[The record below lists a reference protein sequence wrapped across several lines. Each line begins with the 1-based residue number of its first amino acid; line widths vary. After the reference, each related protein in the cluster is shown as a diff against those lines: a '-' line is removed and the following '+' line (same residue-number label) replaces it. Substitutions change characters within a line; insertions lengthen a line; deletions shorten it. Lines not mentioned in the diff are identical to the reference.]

1 MNPVSGPSRVL
12 LIASPEDDGALRV
25 ARALRSRRDVE
36 SLLLSTE
43 QLLLAPH
50 WVHDPLGDTEI
61 RLGNGEIL
69 SNDTIGAVL
78 CRIRCVDPPQFV
90 RARPRDRVYAQAEF
104 YSLILSWLAQLG
116 VRVHN
121 PPHAGNLSGIRVPP
135 LEDRLRF
142 ATRYGRGVP
151 CALSTG
157 ARQLKRG
164 AGVLAAFRPGEDEPA
179 LAGRDFAPLSEF
191 ELAGGPAMRLPD
203 RRGSPPLR
211 LTVVG
216 GEVFGSAPAGFAAAA
231 ARLVRQRGLS
241 VAEVRMTQL
250 ADGRWG
256 GCSIEPDADIESA
269 DIAEAVAKLLCRTVR
284 QMPEEVE
291 P

>member
-1 MNPVSGPSRVL
+1 V
-12 LIASPEDDGALRV
+12 
-25 ARALRSRRDVE
+25 
-36 SLLLSTE
+36 STE

-50 WVHDPLGDTEI
+50 WVHDPLGETEI
-61 RLGNGEIL
+61 RLGNGERL
-69 SNDTIGAVL
+69 TNETIGAVL
-78 CRIRCVDPPQFV
+78 CRIRGVDPPQFA
-90 RARPRDRVYAQAEF
+90 RARPRDRSYAQAEF

-116 VRVHN
+116 TRVHN

-151 CALSTG
+151 CAVSTA

-179 LAGRDFAPLSEF
+179 LAGRDFVPRGEF
-191 ELAGGPAMRLPD
+191 ELAGGPAMQLPD
-203 RRGSPPLR
+203 PRSSPAVR

-216 GEVFGSAPAGFAAAA
+216 GEVFGAAPAGFAVAAVQ
-231 ARLVRQRGLS
+231 LVRQRGLS
-241 VAEVRMTQL
+241 IAEVRMTQH

-256 GCSIEPDADIESA
+256 GCSIEPDATIESA
-269 DIAEAVAKLLCRTVR
+269 DIAEAVAELLRRTVL